1 MKMFPGT
8 FNASRKRYGFDSPET
23 RRTKS
28 SARKV
33 SCFFV
38 AQHRSVLADCG
49 GIRKGVPAP
58 GPVCQPHSLPPHL
71 TVGVVVIQNPPG
83 AIMAFVIADLQDLIS
98 QAKPNPTF
106 DLAAQLAILVAALE
120 DDEA

>member
-1 MKMFPGT
+1 
-8 FNASRKRYGFDSPET
+8 
-23 RRTKS
+23 
-28 SARKV
+28 
-33 SCFFV
+33 
-38 AQHRSVLADCG
+38 
-49 GIRKGVPAP
+49 
-58 GPVCQPHSLPPHL
+58 
-71 TVGVVVIQNPPG
+71 VGVVVIQNPPG